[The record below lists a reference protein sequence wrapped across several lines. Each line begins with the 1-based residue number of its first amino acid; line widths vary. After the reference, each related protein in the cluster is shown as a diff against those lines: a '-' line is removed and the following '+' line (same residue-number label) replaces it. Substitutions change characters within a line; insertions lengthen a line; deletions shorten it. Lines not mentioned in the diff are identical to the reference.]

1 MRIPKLTFKRSAI
14 ALASLLALIVLLFVL
29 RIERDTRPEPL
40 PDFTSVRERYRSSE
54 ARLLDRNGVL
64 LQAQRLDLSQR
75 RLGWV
80 PLDQVSPALI
90 DTLIKAEDRRFA
102 SHSGVDA
109 LAIAGAIR
117 DRLAGRSVRGAST
130 LQMQLVGQL
139 DPQLASTAQ
148 RRGLLQKLRQMRA
161 AKSLAKRWSR
171 DEVLEAYLNQVS
183 FRGEAQ
189 GIAAAS
195 AQLFGKPASAL
206 TLAESRT
213 LVALLPAPGAKAE
226 AVARRSCAIGS
237 LRGQDC
243 DAQRALTFAALARPQ
258 AIEPE
263 RNLAPHLARRLLREP
278 GEQLRS
284 TLDARV
290 QRLSLQALQ
299 NQLRSLVGERVRDG
313 AAVVVDNDSGDVL
326 AYVGSAGPGSR
337 AAQVDGARALRQ
349 AGSTLKPFLY
359 GLAIEKGWLTAASLL
374 DDSPVAL
381 EAGAGL
387 YRPQNYEHDYQGLVS
402 VRTAL
407 AGSLNIPAVRTL
419 VVAGTEAFRER
430 LHALGYVDGLTES
443 GEFYGYSL
451 ALGSAEVNLLEQANA
466 YRTLANGGR
475 WSALRYRL
483 DEASTPPRQAMSAQ
497 AAFIV
502 RDILADRGA
511 RAVTFDLEGPLS
523 TSYRAWVKT
532 GTSKNLRDN
541 WCVGGSARYTVAV
554 WVGNFEGEP
563 MRTVSGI
570 TGAAPAWRE
579 ILDAL
584 ETLAASPREPETPPP
599 GLVHQRVRYAG
610 AIEPEREEW
619 FTEGTQTALVAPAPG
634 LAARARIVS
643 PAAGSF
649 IALDPDIPLPRQ
661 HLPLRAEPAS
671 PELSLRLDGRVVGNA
686 ARPRLWT
693 PLPGAHRLDLVDAQG
708 RVLDSVNFSVRT
720 PN

>member
-1 MRIPKLTFKRSAI
+1 M
-14 ALASLLALIVLLFVL
+14 
-29 RIERDTRPEPL
+29 
-40 PDFTSVRERYRSSE
+40 
-54 ARLLDRNGVL
+54 
-64 LQAQRLDLSQR
+64 
-75 RLGWV
+75 
-80 PLDQVSPALI
+80 
-90 DTLIKAEDRRFA
+90 
-102 SHSGVDA
+102 
-109 LAIAGAIR
+109 
-117 DRLAGRSVRGAST
+117 
-130 LQMQLVGQL
+130 
-139 DPQLASTAQ
+139 
-148 RRGLLQKLRQMRA
+148 
-161 AKSLAKRWSR
+161 
-171 DEVLEAYLNQVS
+171 
-183 FRGEAQ
+183 
-189 GIAAAS
+189 
-195 AQLFGKPASAL
+195 
-206 TLAESRT
+206 
-213 LVALLPAPGAKAE
+213 
-226 AVARRSCAIGS
+226 
-237 LRGQDC
+237 
-243 DAQRALTFAALARPQ
+243 
-258 AIEPE
+258 
-263 RNLAPHLARRLLREP
+263 
-278 GEQLRS
+278 
-284 TLDARV
+284 
-290 QRLSLQALQ
+290 
-299 NQLRSLVGERVRDG
+299 
-313 AAVVVDNDSGDVL
+313 
-326 AYVGSAGPGSR
+326 
-337 AAQVDGARALRQ
+337 
-349 AGSTLKPFLY
+349 
-359 GLAIEKGWLTAASLL
+359 
-374 DDSPVAL
+374 
-381 EAGAGL
+381 
-387 YRPQNYEHDYQGLVS
+387 
-402 VRTAL
+402 RTAL

-419 VVAGTEAFRER
+419 VLTGTEAFRER

-451 ALGSAEVNLLEQANA
+451 ALGSAEVSLLEQANA

-483 DEASTPPRQAMSAQ
+483 DEETAPPRQAMSAQ
-497 AAFIV
+497 AAFII

-541 WCVGGSARYTVAV
+541 WCIGGSARYTVAV

-610 AIEPEREEW
+610 ALEPEREEW

-671 PELSLRLDGRVVGNA
+671 ADLSLRLDGRVVGNA

-693 PLPGAHRLDLVDAQG
+693 PLPGPHRLDLVDAQG

>member
-1 MRIPKLTFKRSAI
+1 MFKHVAI
-14 ALASLLALIVLLFVL
+14 GLALLLALIVLLSGL
-29 RIERDTRPEPL
+29 RIESDTRPRPL
-40 PDFTSVRERYRSSE
+40 PDFASVRERYRSSE
-54 ARLLDRNGVL
+54 AQLLDRNGVL

-75 RLGWV
+75 RLAWV
-80 PLDQVSPALI
+80 PLDQISPALI

-102 SHSGVDA
+102 SHAGVDW
-109 LAIAGAIR
+109 LAVAGAVR
-117 DRLAGRSVRGAST
+117 DRLLGRAYRGAST
-130 LQMQLVGQL
+130 LQMQLVAQL
-139 DPQLASTAQ
+139 DPALASTAQ

-161 AKSLAKRWSR
+161 AKSLAQGWSR

-189 GIAAAS
+189 GIGAAT

-206 TLAESRT
+206 TLAESRA

-226 AVARRSCAIGS
+226 MVARRSCAIGA
-237 LRGQDC
+237 LRGEDC
-243 DAQRALTFAALARPQ
+243 DAQRTLTFAALARPP
-258 AIEPE
+258 AIELE

-278 GEQLRS
+278 GERLRS

-290 QRLSLQALQ
+290 QQLSLQALQ

-313 AAVVVDNDSGDVL
+313 AVVVVDNASGDVL

-451 ALGSAEVNLLEQANA
+451 ALGSAEVSLLEQANA

-483 DEASTPPRQAMSAQ
+483 DEDTSASTTPPPRQAMSTQ

-511 RAVTFDLEGPLS
+511 RSVTFDLEGPLS

-541 WCVGGSARYTVAV
+541 WCVGGTARYTVAV
-554 WVGNFEGEP
+554 WVGNFEGDP

-584 ETLAASPREPETPPP
+584 EAIAPSPRQTETPPD
-599 GLVHQRVRYAG
+599 GLVRQRVRYAG
-610 AIEPEREEW
+610 KIEPEREEW
-619 FTEGTQTALVAPAPG
+619 FTEGTQTALISPAPG

-671 PELSLRLDGRVVGNA
+671 ADLRLRLDGRELGNA

-693 PLPGAHRLDLVDAQG
+693 PLPGPHKLELIDAQSK
-708 RVLDSVNFSVRT
+708 VLDSVNFSVRT